1 MVLIFLFFLVNRI
14 LCIYATL
21 EMEYWCWAYPRI
33 SCMIY
38 YPPELQFRVL
48 EEAQLSPRASSFSN
62 PSPFSLVR
70 SLGTSLGRS
79 PLVQELESL

>member
-1 MVLIFLFFLVNRI
+1 
-14 LCIYATL
+14 
-21 EMEYWCWAYPRI
+21 MEYWCWAYPRI

-48 EEAQLSPRASSFSN
+48 EQAQLSPRASSFSN